1 METME
6 LIWFPTIPQVH
17 IELAVFKRRSAQL
30 LMIYGEEPFCTT
42 MDEKSK
48 YVQGVVLFCCHMVER
63 PYASS
68 VGDIIRS
75 KGISFLFDNV
85 QKVLGY
91 FSLPATLSLRHRR
104 S

>member
-17 IELAVFKRRSAQL
+17 IDLAVFKRRSAQL

-48 YVQGVVLFCCHMVER
+48 YVQGVVLFCCRMVER

-75 KGISFLFDNV
+75 KGISFLFGIFFIARN
-85 QKVLGY
+85 
-91 FSLPATLSLRHRR
+91 T
-104 S
+104 

>member
-1 METME
+1 ME

-17 IELAVFKRRSAQL
+17 IELA
-30 LMIYGEEPFCTT
+30 EPFCTT

-48 YVQGVVLFCCHMVER
+48 YVQGVVLFCCRMVER

-75 KGISFLFDNV
+75 KGISFLFGIFFIARN
-85 QKVLGY
+85 
-91 FSLPATLSLRHRR
+91 T
-104 S
+104 